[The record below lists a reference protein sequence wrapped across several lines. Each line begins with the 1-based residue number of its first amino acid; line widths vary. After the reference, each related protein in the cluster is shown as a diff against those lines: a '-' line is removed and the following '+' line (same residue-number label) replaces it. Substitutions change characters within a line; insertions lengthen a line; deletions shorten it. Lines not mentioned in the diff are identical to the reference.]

1 MGDDA
6 RRRGRGGSFRPVA
19 EEEGQSTL
27 EYLLVF
33 LGVVAIVVAL
43 YALVEVGAKG
53 TLSDLA
59 TRSASHSI
67 GAGDGIG
74 GIYDIYMY

>member
-6 RRRGRGGSFRPVA
+6 RRRGRGGPLPPVA

-33 LGVVAIVVAL
+33 LGVVAVVVAL
-43 YALVEVGAKG
+43 YALVEAGARG
-53 TLSDLA
+53 ALSDLA
-59 TRSASHSI
+59 TKSASHSI
-67 GAGDGIG
+67 GEGDDIG
-74 GIYDIYMY
+74 GIYDTFMY